1 MNKVSC
7 FIKQESAITSMS
19 RVCSRYISVVFRFL
33 VTFFVLLWIGSAVLP
48 NCSAHRSICVVLLR
62 LMTSNYVVRLEEADQ
77 VNLEPDGSTTEALAG
92 EMDIETHSELEAHE
106 GLLMR
111 SSDPGELTG
120 SYASSDIQRCVE
132 GDGTWVTWQQ
142 TDPARLMELVRRASD
157 ALASRENEAASD
169 SEEGTTTQEW
179 RRKASQRRVEGAN
192 AGWVSYSSYMEDFF
206 ASDGPDLS
214 IADFIHRSSSEINV
228 CSIQR
233 CISMV
238 MVADINSYLSY
249 ESVRRWCA
257 VSTSIAGAMS
267 WTTVLHLEYS
277 RILHFT
283 VLHPPVTY
291 MRFPKLKIVNC
302 QFQSIR
308 EDTCIL
314 FALSNLPSSCVSISL
329 STPAIDFAILN
340 GSLRRY
346 IQRRNLDQVQI
357 TVTRGVIRKGQF
369 AYMDPGNE
377 ELFVLLSNYLA
388 YISEAVLQIGSAT
401 IDRQAVVRRLQL
413 LD

>member
-1 MNKVSC
+1 
-7 FIKQESAITSMS
+7 MS

-157 ALASRENEAASD
+157 ALASRENEAGSD

-206 ASDGPDLS
+206 ARDGPDQ
-214 IADFIHRSSSEINV
+214 H
-228 CSIQR
+228 C
-233 CISMV
+233 
-238 MVADINSYLSY
+238 
-249 ESVRRWCA
+249 
-257 VSTSIAGAMS
+257 
-267 WTTVLHLEYS
+267 
-277 RILHFT
+277 
-283 VLHPPVTY
+283 
-291 MRFPKLKIVNC
+291 
-302 QFQSIR
+302 
-308 EDTCIL
+308 
-314 FALSNLPSSCVSISL
+314 
-329 STPAIDFAILN
+329 
-340 GSLRRY
+340 
-346 IQRRNLDQVQI
+346 
-357 TVTRGVIRKGQF
+357 
-369 AYMDPGNE
+369 
-377 ELFVLLSNYLA
+377 
-388 YISEAVLQIGSAT
+388 
-401 IDRQAVVRRLQL
+401 
-413 LD
+413 

>member
-1 MNKVSC
+1 
-7 FIKQESAITSMS
+7 
-19 RVCSRYISVVFRFL
+19 
-33 VTFFVLLWIGSAVLP
+33 
-48 NCSAHRSICVVLLR
+48 
-62 LMTSNYVVRLEEADQ
+62 MTSNYFVRLEEAKQ
-77 VNLEPDGSTTEALAG
+77 VDLEPDGTTTELSALAG

-106 GLLMR
+106 GLTTALTR

-120 SYASSDIQRCVE
+120 SYASSDIPRCVE

-192 AGWVSYSSYMEDFF
+192 AGWVSYRSYMEDFF
-206 ASDGPDLS
+206 GSDGPDLS

-267 WTTVLHLEYS
+267 WTTVLHLEYA
-277 RILHFT
+277 RISHFT